1 LRVEYRFV
9 GDQVTN
15 GPGWAYRNNG
25 IMFHSQ
31 SPESMTLDQEFPA
44 SIEAQMLG
52 GNGEDERHTANV
64 CSPGTHY
71 VMDGELVTVHCIN
84 SSSQTYHGDQ
94 WVTMEL
100 EVRGSDMI
108 RHVVNGETV
117 FEYSDVQ
124 LDPEDPDAQR
134 LLASGSAIEVTGGYI
149 SVQAESHP
157 MEIRKLEVFP
167 LAL

>member
-1 LRVEYRFV
+1 
-9 GDQVTN
+9 
-15 GPGWAYRNNG
+15 
-25 IMFHSQ
+25 
-31 SPESMTLDQEFPA
+31 
-44 SIEAQMLG
+44 
-52 GNGEDERHTANV
+52 
-64 CSPGTHY
+64 
-71 VMDGELVTVHCIN
+71 MDGELVTVHCIN

-100 EVRGSDMI
+100 EVRGSDMV